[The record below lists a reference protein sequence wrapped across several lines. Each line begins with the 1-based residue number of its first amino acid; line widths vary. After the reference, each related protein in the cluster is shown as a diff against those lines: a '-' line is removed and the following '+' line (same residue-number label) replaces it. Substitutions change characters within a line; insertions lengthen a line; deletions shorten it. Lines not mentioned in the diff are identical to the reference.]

1 MNKTNDIIMGDDGE
15 NEAELRERCRLE
27 REAIV
32 EKYDLGREEG
42 ARIDDWEDPKLE
54 LYHMQDRYGFLQ

>member
-1 MNKTNDIIMGDDGE
+1 MGDDYE
-15 NEAELRERCRLE
+15 NEAELRERCRVE

-54 LYHMQDRYGFLQ
+54 IYHTQDRYGFLQ

>member
-1 MNKTNDIIMGDDGE
+1 MGDDYE
-15 NEAELRERCRLE
+15 NEAELRERCLLE

-42 ARIDDWEDPKLE
+42 ARIDD
-54 LYHMQDRYGFLQ
+54 

>member
-1 MNKTNDIIMGDDGE
+1 MGDDYE
-15 NEAELRERCRLE
+15 NEAELRERCRVE

-32 EKYDLGREEG
+32 EKYDLGREVG

-54 LYHMQDRYGFLQ
+54 LYHTQDRYGFLQ

>member
-1 MNKTNDIIMGDDGE
+1 VNETNEVIMGDDFE
-15 NEAELRERCRLE
+15 SEAELRERCRLE

>member
-1 MNKTNDIIMGDDGE
+1 MGDDLE

-42 ARIDDWEDPKLE
+42 ANIDDWEDPKQTIALSE
-54 LYHMQDRYGFLQ
+54 ERPKRKKYRAPISYT

>member
-1 MNKTNDIIMGDDGE
+1 MGDDIE

-42 ARIDDWEDPKLE
+42 AQVSMLSK
-54 LYHMQDRYGFLQ
+54 HFLSH

>member
-1 MNKTNDIIMGDDGE
+1 MMGDDYE
-15 NEAELRERCRLE
+15 NEAELRERCRVE

-54 LYHMQDRYGFLQ
+54 IYHTQDRYGFLQ